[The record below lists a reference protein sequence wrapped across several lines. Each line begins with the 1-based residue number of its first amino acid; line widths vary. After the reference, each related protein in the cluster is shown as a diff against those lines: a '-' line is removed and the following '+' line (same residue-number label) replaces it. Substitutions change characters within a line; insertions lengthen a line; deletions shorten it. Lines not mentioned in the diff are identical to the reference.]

1 MLSHARRD
9 VSALSLPLSGRFAF
23 SDRNRVDYGRRRSGR
38 FISDTQFRARHIAD
52 QILEFRPHV
61 ILIDE
66 FINSQPGHRFCLKIK
81 QSEKLRGI
89 PVIILSTANNIELIV
104 QECKANTYIKKP
116 FDVQEM
122 VEKVVSLIDNAPLE
136 V

>member
-1 MLSHARRD
+1 MKKKVLIIENDHDIRNIVAFILEEEGFETLSSPEPED
-9 VSALSLPLSGRFAF
+9 L
-23 SDRNRVDYGRRRSGR
+23 
-38 FISDTQFRARHIAD
+38 D

-81 QSEKLRGI
+81 QSEKLRSI
-89 PVIILSTANNIELIV
+89 PVIILSTANDIELIV
-104 QECKANTYIKKP
+104 QECKANNYIKKP
-116 FDVQEM
+116 FDIQEM
-122 VEKVVSLIDNAPLE
+122 VEKVVGLIDNTPLE